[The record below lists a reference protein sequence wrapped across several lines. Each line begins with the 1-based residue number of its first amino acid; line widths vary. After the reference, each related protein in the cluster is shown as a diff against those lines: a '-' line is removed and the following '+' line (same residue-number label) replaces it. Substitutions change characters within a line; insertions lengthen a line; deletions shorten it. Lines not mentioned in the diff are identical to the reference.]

1 MVLHFLTR
9 VYDARTMPLA
19 ERHFYPR
26 SYGFSLSLMSGRG
39 LRDVVIS
46 DDSAAR
52 PIKEFL
58 LLERNSL
65 SAEEFATYQTD
76 PRLQTEDRRYDFY
89 TTLSTTRILDLY
101 LAAGLWRCFGISWTV
116 IFTFYAL
123 VSTATCF
130 LIFLI
135 ARRLGD
141 NFWAGWLAAL
151 MFFASP
157 LERYLGTW
165 SLRNTSPLWFTATA
179 FWFLICVVD
188 RRRSGLKS
196 AAAYFGLGLATMI
209 GIGWRT
215 DVWLLVP
222 FIGISLLTMLIAQR
236 ESFVRVLAAVALF
249 AAGTWVCEAG
259 VHSLSSLP
267 VLPSASGFHMAAYAD
282 YSRSNLLGV
291 ENSFQTGRCD
301 MQTLYTA
308 RRSSGRNENQQP
320 LVYLSGRYN
329 DACRQMFIEEA
340 QYNLYRSLRFFPRFF
355 ILALDGLRVPNA
367 WDTIDPWQR
376 NERDCPS
383 SSQCSVGFWSR
394 CRRRFLIYFH
404 CARSRPLPPVR
415 ANF

>member
-1 MVLHFLTR
+1 M
-9 VYDARTMPLA
+9 
-19 ERHFYPR
+19 
-26 SYGFSLSLMSGRG
+26 
-39 LRDVVIS
+39 
-46 DDSAAR
+46 
-52 PIKEFL
+52 
-58 LLERNSL
+58 

-76 PRLQTEDRRYDFY
+76 PRSQTEDRRSDFY

-165 SLRNTSPLWFTATA
+165 SLRDTSPLWFTATA

-188 RRRSGLKS
+188 RRRSGIKS

-222 FIGISLLTMLIAQR
+222 FIGISLLAMLIAQR

-308 RRSSGRNENQQP
+308 RRFERVHNENQQP

-329 DACRQMFIEEA
+329 DACRQMFIEEV

-376 NERDCPS
+376 NEARLPVIEPVQRWLLEPMSAAFRIISTVRGRGHCHRSAQTFDRDC
-383 SSQCSVGFWSR
+383 GR
-394 CRRRFLIYFH
+394 IRRLLRGDLVPRIAGAKAH
-404 CARSRPLPPVR
+404 CAAVIAAVR
-415 ANF
+415 RLRCWNSTIGAFGGESCWPAH